1 VTTSVSGGSCAPSE
15 TLAVAASRLVTASS
29 LASARFSTMAKSA
42 VSDCGP
48 ALPAPPAGVDDG
60 FEAPGVVTVVVVPDG
75 PQPPPATRPSLVELV
90 PTPSFLRAV
99 CAELDKHRLVT
110 TEVHVVPP
118 QYLRLCRVYCR
129 VKASVGYTHL
139 QLRDLVSASLATY
152 LDVLLGGDDGLGAPF
167 GTQLHVASLVALVF
181 RTEGV
186 DLVDEFSAHF
196 VRTKSNAP
204 FREGNLVTCPAA
216 ADDYDRVDLAPEETT
231 SIDLST
237 FTLDTV

>member
-1 VTTSVSGGSCAPSE
+1 
-15 TLAVAASRLVTASS
+15 
-29 LASARFSTMAKSA
+29 
-42 VSDCGP
+42 
-48 ALPAPPAGVDDG
+48 
-60 FEAPGVVTVVVVPDG
+60 VTVVVVPDG
-75 PQPPPATRPSLVELV
+75 PQPPPAVRPSLVELV

-99 CAELDKHRLVT
+99 CAQLDQHRLVT

-129 VKASVGYTHL
+129 VKAQVGYTRL
-139 QLRDLVSASLATY
+139 QVRDLVATALATY
-152 LDVLLGGDDGLGAPF
+152 LDVLLGGDDGLGSPF
-167 GTQLHVASLVALVF
+167 GAQVHIAELMSRVF

-186 DLVDEFSAHF
+186 ERVDDLRAHF

-204 FREGNLVTCPAA
+204 FREGDLVLCPAGPS
-216 ADDYDRVDLAPEETT
+216 DYDHVDLSPEETT